1 MMMITLKKIELLDS
15 DKMRVDSNKKIRSVN
30 WCTLVQEIN
39 MNIRW
44 AIKNTKSLMMLKLR
58 NNGVS
63 LRKAEYVWTMWT
75 PEKVLSVKK
84 NFELFVG
91 KKSNKVV
98 TPLCVLL
105 LKISGYLRNSDYAKN
120 ISFLVKEKKYCWNTK
135 KKLKRITGERNW

>member
-63 LRKAEYVWTMWT
+63 LRKAEYV
-75 PEKVLSVKK
+75 
-84 NFELFVG
+84 
-91 KKSNKVV
+91 
-98 TPLCVLL
+98 
-105 LKISGYLRNSDYAKN
+105 
-120 ISFLVKEKKYCWNTK
+120 
-135 KKLKRITGERNW
+135 

>member
-1 MMMITLKKIELLDS
+1 MITLKKIELLDS

-63 LRKAEYVWTMWT
+63 LRKAEYV
-75 PEKVLSVKK
+75 
-84 NFELFVG
+84 
-91 KKSNKVV
+91 
-98 TPLCVLL
+98 
-105 LKISGYLRNSDYAKN
+105 
-120 ISFLVKEKKYCWNTK
+120 
-135 KKLKRITGERNW
+135 

>member
-1 MMMITLKKIELLDS
+1 MITLKKIELLDS

-63 LRKAEYVWTMWT
+63 RRKAEYV
-75 PEKVLSVKK
+75 
-84 NFELFVG
+84 
-91 KKSNKVV
+91 
-98 TPLCVLL
+98 
-105 LKISGYLRNSDYAKN
+105 
-120 ISFLVKEKKYCWNTK
+120 
-135 KKLKRITGERNW
+135 